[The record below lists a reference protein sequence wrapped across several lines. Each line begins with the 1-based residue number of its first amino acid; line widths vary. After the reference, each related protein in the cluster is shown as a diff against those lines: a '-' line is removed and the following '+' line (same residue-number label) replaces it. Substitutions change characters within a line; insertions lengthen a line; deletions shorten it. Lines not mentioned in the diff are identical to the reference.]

1 MPHRLCVAI
10 WPNVGQY
17 LMDMQMNGSWC
28 SKSELICIVLLH
40 SPLLSSETITKFDTY
55 FRKIKHQI
63 MYLNITIVPKIAW
76 RGLCKDIDGQE
87 AKFMPN
93 LTYLRWVTS
102 ESTVKSGRNPGF
114 TEVDSLVQE
123 NTTVRF

>member
-1 MPHRLCVAI
+1 MSHRLCVAS

-17 LMDMQMNGSWC
+17 LVDMQMNGPRC
-28 SKSELICIVLLH
+28 SKWEVICIVLPH
-40 SPLLSSETITKFDTY
+40 SPLLSSKTMTKFDTY

-63 MYLNITIVPKIAW
+63 MYLNITTVPKIAW
-76 RGLCKDIDGQE
+76 RELCKDTDGQE

-123 NTTVRF
+123 NAAVRF

>member
-1 MPHRLCVAI
+1 MSHRLCVAS

-17 LMDMQMNGSWC
+17 LVDMQMNGPRC
-28 SKSELICIVLLH
+28 SKWEVICIVLPH
-40 SPLLSSETITKFDTY
+40 SPLLSSKTITKFDTY

-63 MYLNITIVPKIAW
+63 MYLNITTVPKIAW
-76 RGLCKDIDGQE
+76 RELCKDTDGQE

-123 NTTVRF
+123 NAAVRF